1 MNNERLDTLAVF
13 DGIAAEISR
22 PQAAQEWEGVR
33 VEGDVDSIPT
43 VDLAQ
48 AKLMIEAADEAREDE
63 AEGEGDFFHYN
74 SNPWFLLKTTS
85 GLFVGQ
91 IRNASGG
98 GRVSFPPDPEKDFDN
113 LSISYNLYARV
124 VEHADLTRLRCSDS
138 AASPRPQAAQG
149 SEVSA

>member
-22 PQAAQEWEGVR
+22 PQAAQEWKGVR

-63 AEGEGDFFHYN
+63 ATGRGDNFRYH
-74 SNPWFLLKTTS
+74 SAPWFLLKTTS

-91 IRNASGG
+91 IRSASGG

-113 LSISYNLYARV
+113 LSISYNLHARV
-124 VEHADLTRLRCSDS
+124 LEHADLTRLRRAGS
-138 AASPRPQAAQG
+138 AERARL
-149 SEVSA
+149 